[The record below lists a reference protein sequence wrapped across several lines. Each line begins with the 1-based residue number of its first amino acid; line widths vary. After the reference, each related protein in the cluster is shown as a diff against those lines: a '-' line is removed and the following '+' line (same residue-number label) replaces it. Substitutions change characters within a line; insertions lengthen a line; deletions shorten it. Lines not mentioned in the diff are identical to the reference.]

1 MRIVYAFIIIDL
13 ISCVRCMETEKHYC
27 KYLIH
32 RHVMYCLIYYE
43 IKLFIV
49 NIVYA
54 FIIIDLICLR
64 CMETEK
70 HYCKCIIHRS
80 IMYCLI
86 YYGTKLFIVYMN
98 IVYAFIIIDVIYM
111 CEMHGNRE
119 ALL

>member
-1 MRIVYAFIIIDL
+1 
-13 ISCVRCMETEKHYC
+13 
-27 KYLIH
+27 
-32 RHVMYCLIYYE
+32 MYCLIYYE

-70 HYCKCIIHRS
+70 HCCKCIIHRS

-86 YYGTKLFIVYMN
+86 YYGTKLIIVYMK
-98 IVYAFIIIDVIYM
+98 IVYASIIIDVIYV
-111 CEMHGNRE
+111 
-119 ALL
+119 